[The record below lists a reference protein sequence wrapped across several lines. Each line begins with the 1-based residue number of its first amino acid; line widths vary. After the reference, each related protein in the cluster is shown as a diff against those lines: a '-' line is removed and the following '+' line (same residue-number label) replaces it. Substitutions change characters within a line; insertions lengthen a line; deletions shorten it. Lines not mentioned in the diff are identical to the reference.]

1 MHDFNMQVLE
11 FSFLLLLTILDD
23 TSSNSTNLWNIL
35 VYNSYSLLRNN
46 PRYKDRT
53 NVVLEDIPFVQAI
66 LAEK

>member
-1 MHDFNMQVLE
+1 MQVLE

-46 PRYKDRT
+46 PRYKDRA

>member
-1 MHDFNMQVLE
+1 MLE
-11 FSFLLLLTILDD
+11 FSFLLLLAILDD
-23 TSSNSTNLWNIL
+23 TSSKSTNLWNIL
-35 VYNSYSLLRNN
+35 VYISSSLLRNN

>member
-1 MHDFNMQVLE
+1 MFE
-11 FSFLLLLTILDD
+11 FSFLLLLAILDD
-23 TSSNSTNLWNIL
+23 TSSNSTNLWNIS
-35 VYNSYSLLRNN
+35 VYISYSLLRNN

>member
-1 MHDFNMQVLE
+1 MLE
-11 FSFLLLLTILDD
+11 FSFLLLLAILDD

-35 VYNSYSLLRNN
+35 VYISYSLFRNN

>member
-1 MHDFNMQVLE
+1 MLE
-11 FSFLLLLTILDD
+11 FSFLLLLAILDD
-23 TSSNSTNLWNIL
+23 TSSNSTNLWNIS
-35 VYNSYSLLRNN
+35 VYISYSLLRNN

>member
-1 MHDFNMQVLE
+1 MQVLE